1 MAVKKT
7 EENHENPPVSS
18 SKMARAL
25 TPWLGATLAIIGII
39 WASGIIV
46 DLGIALITEQV
57 ICGILGLTFAII
69 YLNVPA
75 GKRKNNLLPWYD
87 AIASLIGFVL
97 GWYLFFRYPL
107 LLDQM
112 AYMPKE
118 SALVGFLLII
128 LTAEALR
135 RTAGWGLLCVLLVF
149 FAYGL
154 FGHLVPGTL
163 SGRSL
168 EFTKFFS
175 YLGMDTNALLGT
187 PLIIIFTV
195 VVIFIFWDKFY
206 LDQVAL
212 NILLT

>member
-87 AIASLIGFVL
+87 AIASRIGFVL
-97 GWYLFFRYPL
+97 GWDFFFRDPL

-112 AYMPKE
+112 GYMPKE
-118 SALVGFLLII
+118 
-128 LTAEALR
+128 
-135 RTAGWGLLCVLLVF
+135 
-149 FAYGL
+149 
-154 FGHLVPGTL
+154 
-163 SGRSL
+163 
-168 EFTKFFS
+168 
-175 YLGMDTNALLGT
+175 
-187 PLIIIFTV
+187 
-195 VVIFIFWDKFY
+195 
-206 LDQVAL
+206 
-212 NILLT
+212 